1 MRTVAARAAIAQIF
15 SVQRAIRLRDG
26 RERVDDLVR
35 EELVERSERPERRHD
50 ARRDRELCV
59 TDPIFTVTGMTVKV
73 T

>member
-1 MRTVAARAAIAQIF
+1 MRAVVRAGH
-15 SVQRAIRLRDG
+15 RTDLLGPGAIRLRDG

-35 EELVERSERPERRHD
+35 EELVERPQRPERRHD
-50 ARRDRELCV
+50 PGRDRELCV